1 MDKIVMDGRPPTSAG
16 NRPGSG
22 LRPMSSVR
30 QPSSLALPSHSGIP
44 GTASRLITA
53 SSNRPGTRSGFAQGV
68 GVLSHINVVDRPMS
82 QQGLVTPKTGIRTPR
97 RQVQDKSYFMGL
109 LRSKV
114 NELTAEIT
122 RLTKETDLLT
132 KEQST
137 YLTYEKRAEAQ
148 ALELKSFQGQLA
160 DYNLLVDKLN
170 TDAEMSDV
178 QQEYR
183 DLKAQNENETIVIDS
198 LFEQRQERE
207 AQLAQ
212 LEAEITQE
220 RYVAENLTST
230 MSPELRQQYNEL
242 KKTDNNLQRALEKLQ
257 QDLDLLMTQKMSL
270 EEELSM
276 SQIKQ
281 EASNLY
287 NKLREVE
294 EKRDALILEEKSK
307 GTPAQ
312 ERESLVQQVKEHN
325 TEITSIERQSA
336 EIREQISRIKTELEQ
351 IDLEIEDHQGER
363 ASKYRELKKREET
376 MDSFLSTFDE
386 NQSTALEKKGQLES
400 TIVIL
405 LEKLSRNIG
414 HFHHIP
420 TPQELALLKDDL
432 QFKEGEMEKS
442 RMTVMTLSNEQK
454 KLAMDLT
461 KIEQLETKIQQEL
474 ETLQQKITTME
485 KEIVVYSDLDSL
497 KSAAEE
503 KRNKLIEE
511 EKILRRQKDCTK
523 QVVGELNVAFET
535 LKNKLNDN
543 ETYTQLCNLERRW
556 QHLEQNNFSMQEFV
570 ASKKAQTDYSKS
582 KSFAKETLTLLNE
595 MLQEPLLQR

>member
-1 MDKIVMDGRPPTSAG
+1 MDGRPPTSAG

-22 LRPMSSVR
+22 LRPMSSIR
-30 QPSSLALPSHSGIP
+30 NPNSLALPSRSGIP

-53 SSNRPGTRSGFAQGV
+53 SNNRPGTRSGLPQGV
-68 GVLSHINVVDRPMS
+68 SVLSHINVVDRPMS
-82 QQGLVTPKTGIRTPR
+82 QQGLVTPRTGIRAPH
-97 RQVQDKSYFMGL
+97 RQVQDKTYFLGL
-109 LRSKV
+109 LRTKA
-114 NELTAEIT
+114 NELTAEIA
-122 RLTKETDLLT
+122 RITKEADLLT

-137 YLTYEKRAEAQ
+137 YLTYEKQAEAQ
-148 ALELKSFQGQLA
+148 ALELKGLQGQLA
-160 DYNLLVDKLN
+160 DYNLLVDKIN
-170 TDAEMSDV
+170 TDTEMSDV

-183 DLKAQNENETIVIDS
+183 DLKLQNEAEAESIDG

-212 LEAEITQE
+212 IEGEITQE

-230 MSPELRQQYNEL
+230 MSPELRVKYTEL
-242 KKTDNNLQRALEKLQ
+242 KKTDNELQRALEKLQ
-257 QDLDLLMTQKMSL
+257 HDLDLLTTQKMSL

-287 NKLREVE
+287 NKLREVK
-294 EKRDALILEEKSK
+294 EKRDALLLEEKNKS
-307 GTPAQ
+307 TPAQ
-312 ERESLVQQVKEHN
+312 EKESLVQQVKEHN
-325 TEITSIERQSA
+325 TEITSIERQVS
-336 EIREQISRIKTELEQ
+336 EVKEQIVRITNELEQ
-351 IDLEIEDHQGER
+351 LDQELEENQGEKVN
-363 ASKYRELKKREET
+363 KYRELKKREET
-376 MDSFLSTFDE
+376 MDIFLSSFDDTHSDA
-386 NQSTALEKKGQLES
+386 QEKKNQLES
-400 TIVIL
+400 TTVSL
-405 LEKLSRNIG
+405 LEKLSRNLS

-461 KIEQLETKIQQEL
+461 KIEQLEAKIQQEL

-485 KEIVVYSDLDSL
+485 KEMTIYSDLDTL
-497 KSAAEE
+497 RTAAEE
-503 KRNKLIEE
+503 KKNKLIEE
-511 EKILRRQKDCTK
+511 EKILRKQRDATK
-523 QVVGELNVAFET
+523 QVIGELSTHFET
-535 LKNKLNDN
+535 QKNKLNDN

-556 QHLEQNNFSMQEFV
+556 QHLEQNNFAMQEFI

-582 KSFAKETLTLLNE
+582 KQCVKETLAILNE